1 MGTHLF
7 GSPCTLTSYSKLQ
20 APLLKCFQ
28 ALLFRCFW
36 KSKKLRHF
44 LSYKWLILQI
54 VLNLLFFCRGTVSSL
69 HKMYFYVN
77 LSSEEANCLI
87 NLACSSGLALFWPFL
102 MERLALFTLYSAIL
116 LAVFVLFLL
125 MVWPFF

>member
-1 MGTHLF
+1 M
-7 GSPCTLTSYSKLQ
+7 
-20 APLLKCFQ
+20 
-28 ALLFRCFW
+28 
-36 KSKKLRHF
+36 
-44 LSYKWLILQI
+44 
-54 VLNLLFFCRGTVSSL
+54 SSL